1 MNAAPEAAKIA
12 LNPLPWI
19 MGPDSFDL
27 STKTVQQAVRGAA
40 QAGFTAVHAD
50 VPTEMGAST
59 YRAMLEDHGLRPAP
73 GYFAG
78 HFDDPRLV
86 GLEVEL
92 AKRHAEVQLALGL
105 SEVFVASHLVPE
117 RIARPAT
124 GAEFNQDRLEQLIEA
139 ISTVAEAISS
149 AGLRPCF
156 HPHVGSWIETEHEVR
171 SLLDATDDNILSF
184 GPDTGHL
191 YWAGMDPA
199 TMIADYADRVGA
211 VHLKDVH
218 RSAAAESRRL
228 NDDYWQATYERH
240 VWTEPGSGDIDLRR
254 VVDALAEKF
263 DGWFVIEVDVPDRK
277 TKEDSSA
284 QSASWAAAAL
294 HR

>member
-1 MNAAPEAAKIA
+1 MTAPPASAKIA

-19 MGPDSFDL
+19 MGPDRFDL
-27 STKTVQQAVRGAA
+27 STKTVEQAVRGAA

-50 VPTEMGAST
+50 VPADMSPST
-59 YRAMLEDHGLRPAP
+59 YRAMLDDHGLRPAP

-86 GLEVEL
+86 ASEVEL
-92 AKRHAEVQLALGL
+92 AKRHADVQLSLGL

-117 RIARPAT
+117 RIALPAT
-124 GAEFNQDRLEQLIEA
+124 GAEFTNDRLEQVIAA
-139 ISTVAEAISS
+139 ISTVAGAIS
-149 AGLRPCF
+149 ATGLRPCF

-171 SLLDATDDNILSF
+171 SLLDATDDSTLSF

-199 TMIADYADRVGA
+199 KMIADYADRVGA

-218 RSAAAESRRL
+218 RSAAAESRELRE
-228 NDDYWQATYERH
+228 DYWQATYDRH
-240 VWTEPGSGDIDLRR
+240 VWTEPGAGDIDLLG
-254 VVDALAEKF
+254 VIDALAEKF

-277 TKEDSSA
+277 SKEDSSA
-284 QSASWAAAAL
+284 QSANWAVKAL
-294 HR
+294 L